1 MSELRSWLEAFGA
14 IREYLRRHPLVVYLS
29 ALLSALVFVVG
40 LVLRF
45 RSEVQELLIWVERP
59 WVPYAFA
66 AVVVLLVSGSFFLA
80 AGFVRVELRQAAA
93 ERDQSQKE
101 SLRKEQELRFEQLA
115 PLRAAARALYFQRL
129 LSDLPRLIKDRH
141 EAWDA
146 ATVQMSKGET
156 DENCRG
162 SRNDGLISQ
171 LAERDK
177 ALMQVFS
184 GCGIGTDSFTRPI
197 SDSELDGHDVPHLG
211 YLLASRR
218 RRFQELHY
226 RRALIDAQL
235 SQLVVALGQRAE
247 GALADFVR
255 DAK

>member
-1 MSELRSWLEAFGA
+1 MSELRSWLEAFTA
-14 IREYLRRHPLVVYLS
+14 IWEHLRRHPLV
-29 ALLSALVFVVG
+29 AFISALVIVGGFV
-40 LVLRF
+40 LTARTK
-45 RSEVQELLIWVERP
+45 VQELLGWVDHP
-59 WVPYAFA
+59 WAPYAFA
-66 AVVVLLVSGSFFLA
+66 TVVVLLLSGSFFLA

-93 ERDQSQKE
+93 EREQSQKE
-101 SLRKEQELRFEQLA
+101 SLRIEQELRFEQLA
-115 PLRAAARALYFQRL
+115 PLRAAARALYFQKL
-129 LSDLPRLIKDRH
+129 LADLPRLIKDRH

-171 LAERDK
+171 LAERDR

-184 GCGIGTDSFTRPI
+184 GCGIGTDCFTRPI
-197 SDSELDGHDVPHLG
+197 SDSELAGHDVPHLD
-211 YLLASRR
+211 YLLDSRR

-235 SQLVVALGQRAE
+235 SKLEVALGRRAE

-255 DAK
+255 DTR